1 MDLKR
6 RGFKVYVGKVGN
18 LEVDFV
24 AESSEG
30 LSYYQVASTVR
41 DNSVLKRELT
51 PMQMIHDHYPKTLL
65 TLDDDPPSEY
75 NGIRKESQSVNK
87 AVNDL
92 LLRMNLPIME

>member
-1 MDLKR
+1 ME
-6 RGFKVYVGKVGN
+6 N
-18 LEVDFV
+18 LGIDFV

-51 PMQMIHDHYPKTLL
+51 PMQMIHDHYPKMLL

-75 NGIRKESQSVNK
+75 NGIRKKKRTWMAGWELRVESLEQKRLEDCFCLWNPLI
-87 AVNDL
+87 N
-92 LLRMNLPIME
+92 NQ